1 MTRGGKRTILTTKE
15 THPFRLCIPVLLA
28 FLVPTT
34 KIYAAGNPTA
44 PAASHLHGTVVRADG
59 ALAAGVHVSVIS
71 QDGSTVAVLIT
82 DKSGGFDE
90 AILAAGKYEVTLID
104 GDGETKPSQTVNV
117 AAGADV
123 VVNFDL
129 RSAPQSVVAP
139 ATVVAPLDMS
149 FMHRLGRAYAADWAG
164 NGPGT
169 SVPQAPRRGTPP
181 PLFSPPYPASDWPIG
196 GTPTIGVPDG
206 QTYPLMQAIDEN
218 KRIAKIYG
226 WVEIGANGST
236 NNKTNAAKGIASNAP
251 SAYDVYANTIQ
262 LDQGALY
269 FEKYPNTAQKEH
281 FDWGYR
287 VTLLYGTDYRFT
299 TAKGMLSQQLLLK
312 DSQYGFDPVMLY
324 YDFYFPK
331 VAQGMNIRV
340 GRYVSLPDIEA
351 QLAPN
356 NYSYSHSILY
366 TYDCYTQTGLV
377 GTVKVNDHLTVQAG
391 ISPGCDVMPWTT
403 DAKVTGTFCATYT
416 WSNGGDALNS
426 CANSVNDSK
435 YAYNNLAAYYETWYH
450 RINSTWHTDTEG
462 WYQYMK
468 DVPNMYWYNAV
479 NQTNTS
485 TGQYLPSAKTPW
497 PEVTFQRPGG
507 VNLNFGAVCED
518 PRLAASKQSATCYAP
533 EWAITNYVEH
543 NFWKNTASL
552 NIRSEFV
559 DDIKGQR
566 TGTPAKYEEHMV
578 GFDFWAGSTITFRPE
593 LSYTHAFAKYGVT
606 ALNISPGASISNL
619 EGVSQGAAPNP
630 IGLGKTQAL
639 TLSADLIWHF

>member
-1 MTRGGKRTILTTKE
+1 
-15 THPFRLCIPVLLA
+15 
-28 FLVPTT
+28 
-34 KIYAAGNPTA
+34 
-44 PAASHLHGTVVRADG
+44 
-59 ALAAGVHVSVIS
+59 
-71 QDGSTVAVLIT
+71 
-82 DKSGGFDE
+82 
-90 AILAAGKYEVTLID
+90 
-104 GDGETKPSQTVNV
+104 
-117 AAGADV
+117 
-123 VVNFDL
+123 
-129 RSAPQSVVAP
+129 
-139 ATVVAPLDMS
+139 
-149 FMHRLGRAYAADWAG
+149 MHRLGRAYVADWAG

-169 SVPQAPRRGTPP
+169 AVPQQPRRGYPG

-206 QTYPLMQAIDEN
+206 QTYPLMQAINEN
-218 KRIAKIYG
+218 KSIAKIYG
-226 WVEIGANGST
+226 WIEIGANGST
-236 NNKTNAAKGIASNAP
+236 NNKTNAGKGIASNAP
-251 SAYDVYANTIQ
+251 SAYDVYANNIQ

-269 FEKYPNTAQKEH
+269 FERYPDTAQKTH

-287 VTLLYGTDYRFT
+287 ITLLYGTDYRFT

-312 DSQYGFDPVMLY
+312 NSQYGFDPVMLY

-366 TYDCYTQTGLV
+366 TYDCYTQTGAV
-377 GTVKVNDHLTVQAG
+377 VTTKVSDHLTIQAG

-403 DAKVTGTFCATYT
+403 DAKVTGTLCATYT
-416 WSNGGDALNS
+416 WSRGGDAVNS
-426 CANSVNDSK
+426 CANSLNDSK

-450 RINSTWHTDTEG
+450 RISATWHTDTEG

-479 NQTNTS
+479 DQPNTS

-507 VNLNFGAVCED
+507 VNLNFGAVCKD
-518 PRLAASKQSATCYAP
+518 PRLAAAKQPARCYAP

-543 NFWKNTASL
+543 NFWNNTASL
-552 NIRSEFV
+552 NIRNEFV
-559 DDIKGQR
+559 DDIRGQR

-578 GFDFWAGSTITFRPE
+578 GFDFWVGSTITFRPE

-606 ALNISPGASISNL
+606 ALNIQPGASISNL
-619 EGVSQGAAPNP
+619 EDVSQGSTPNP
-630 IGLGKTQAL
+630 LGLGKTQAL